1 MNEQILLTISI
12 LISNRPDTVEKCL
25 RSLDSLR
32 KNVSCELI
40 LTDTGC
46 GEKVRAIIEKYADV
60 ILEFEWCRDFAK
72 ARNMGLD
79 AARGQWFLY
88 LDDDEW
94 FEDTKEIEEFFVS
107 GLYQKYGAVLYL
119 QRNYGN
125 EKGTVYSDTPV
136 SRMVR
141 LAEGVRLQY
150 SIHETFQN
158 TKGPVKLLHSYVHH
172 YGYIYKNKF
181 DKYKHSQRNLIPLL
195 EEHEKDPHNLR
206 HNAQLAQ
213 EYNGIGE
220 HLKSIEISLKGI
232 EDYQGVKKKIGNLNS
247 LFVNVVER
255 NVIMYRYEDAIT
267 HAEKYIADD
276 RISRLGMARICM
288 LVTKA
293 SYEIEQYEKSEK
305 YCDLYLKIYTDY
317 CQNEDWYIG
326 QMGLFLNQSFEER
339 RRCETLCLGISALLK
354 MRKYSKAKQLFDMIN
369 LDDRVLVLDVE
380 LLKSL
385 IDSYLTSE
393 ITTGHPCVYMLNRLL
408 EREQLHGKI
417 VELFE
422 KARKE
427 KPDNVNIGSQ
437 KWEYLHGEL
446 WYISYLTLSVKKSDA
461 EDVKKKFKVL
471 WNTPEKTLPYSV
483 KLGLW
488 ELAEEMG
495 VSMDKVIEEVP
506 YFKWKNAV
514 IVSNKILT
522 FEEIQVLDEKID
534 QVCGSNTKHRICWEL
549 YRLKS
554 QLENL
559 EEEMYDEQEVID
571 KLVRFS
577 ELTVLLA
584 KEIYRTEIMEMHMEM
599 LPGDI
604 QAAVYLTRMKA
615 CLDEGKYVLAINLL
629 RDVKNVMPSFAIPV
643 KVYTKTIEK
652 QIKQQEAEAQSAK
665 VEMQQLEKA
674 IRAKIQELMKNKE
687 YTMALQLISQ
697 LESIVGQD
705 PELDAW
711 KQLCGD
717 E

>member
-25 RSLDSLR
+25 QSLDSLR

-46 GEKVRAIIEKYADV
+46 GEKVRTIIEKYADKV
-60 ILEFEWCRDFAK
+60 LEFEWCRDFAK
-72 ARNMGLD
+72 ARNLGLD
-79 AARGQWFLY
+79 VARGQWFLY

-94 FEDTKEIEEFFVS
+94 FEDTKEIEDFFVS
-107 GLYQKYGAVLYL
+107 GCYQKYGAALYL
-119 QRNYGN
+119 QRNYSN
-125 EKGTVYSDTPV
+125 EKGTVYSDAPV
-136 SRMVR
+136 SRMAR
-141 LAEGVRLQY
+141 LDKGVCLQY

-158 TKGPVKLLHSYVHH
+158 VKGPIKLLRSFVHH
-172 YGYIYKNKF
+172 YGYIYKNKLE
-181 DKYKHSQRNLIPLL
+181 KYKHSQRNLIPLL

-232 EDYQGVKKKIGNLNS
+232 EDYLDNKAKVGNLNS

-255 NVIMYRYEDAIT
+255 NLAMYRYEEAIT
-267 HAEKYIADD
+267 YVEKYIADD
-276 RISRLGMARICM
+276 RINRLGMAKICM
-288 LVTKA
+288 LATKA
-293 SYEIEQYEKSEK
+293 SYELEQYEKCEK
-305 YCDLYLKIYTDY
+305 YCDIYLKMYADY
-317 CQNEDWYIG
+317 CCNEDWYTG
-326 QMGLFLNQSFEER
+326 QMSLFLNNSFEDKYKH
-339 RRCETLCLGISALLK
+339 ETLCLGISALLK
-354 MRKYSKAKQLFDMIN
+354 LKKFSKAKQLFDMIN

-393 ITTGHPCVYMLNRLL
+393 ITTGHPCVYMLNKLL

-422 KARKE
+422 DARKE
-427 KPDNVNIGSQ
+427 NPDIVNIGSQ
-437 KWEYLHGEL
+437 KWEYLQGEL

-461 EDVKKKFKVL
+461 EDVKEKFKAL

-495 VSMDKVIEEVP
+495 VSMGKVIEEVP

-522 FEEIQVLDEKID
+522 YEEIQVLVEKIA

-549 YRLKS
+549 YHLKS

-571 KLVRFS
+571 KLVKFS

-584 KEIYRTEIMEMHMEM
+584 KDIYRTEIMETYMEM
-599 LPGDI
+599 LPEDI
-604 QAAVYLTRMKA
+604 QAAVYLTRVKM
-615 CLDEGKYVLAINLL
+615 CLDEGKYVQAIKLL
-629 RDVKNVMPSFAIPV
+629 RDVNNVLPSVAIPV
-643 KVYTKTIEK
+643 KIYTKSIEK
-652 QIKQQEAEAQSAK
+652 QIKKQEVEAKSAK
-665 VEMQQLEKA
+665 AEMQQLEKA
-674 IRAKIQELMKNKE
+674 IKSKIQELMQNKE
-687 YTMALQLISQ
+687 YAVALQLISQ
-697 LESIVGQD
+697 LESIIGQNF
-705 PELDAW
+705 ELDAW
-711 KQLCGD
+711 KQLCSD